1 MSAVLINFEENELQ
15 KLKVFLIRGM
25 ISGIFSIFFS
35 ISYVEI
41 AVAAYGLKAGDKLEI
56 SVFQEPKLNRVV
68 TVGPDGRIAL
78 PLVGHLS
85 VGGTTVESV
94 ERKITLKLREQY
106 PAGVDVTVALFEVKE
121 KPVFPPVAKEKP
133 IDPSFYVTGEVPKP
147 GQYLFNRPTDVLQGI
162 AMAGGLGPFAAAHRV
177 KVRRKIGEHEQ
188 LFDFD
193 YANFIAGE
201 DASGNIRLHHG
212 DVIIVPEKK
221 LFE

>member
-1 MSAVLINFEENELQ
+1 MNSLIRVIVC
-15 KLKVFLIRGM
+15 VFLGVL
-25 ISGIFSIFFS
+25 FSNS
-35 ISYVEI
+35 
-41 AVAAYGLKAGDKLEI
+41 ALAAYGLKAGDKLEI
-56 SVFQEPKLNRVV
+56 SVFQEPKLNRQV
-68 TVGPDGRIAL
+68 TVGPDGRIAF

-94 ERKITLKLREQY
+94 EQKITAKLREQY

-121 KPVFPPVAKEKP
+121 KPVFPPLPPEPKEKP

-147 GQYLFNRPTDVLQGI
+147 GQYSFNRPTDVLQGI

-177 KVRRKIGEHEQ
+177 KVRRKMGDHEQ

-193 YANFIAGE
+193 YADFIAGV

>member
-1 MSAVLINFEENELQ
+1 MCVMIRLFACVVLS
-15 KLKVFLIRGM
+15 VFCSNLA
-25 ISGIFSIFFS
+25 F
-35 ISYVEI
+35 
-41 AVAAYGLKAGDKLEI
+41 AAYGLKAGDKLEI
-56 SVFQEPKLNRVV
+56 SVFQEPKLNRQV
-68 TVGPDGRIAL
+68 TVGPDGRIAF

-94 ERKITLKLREQY
+94 EQKITAKLREQY
-106 PAGVDVTVALFEVKE
+106 PSGVDVTVALFEVKE
-121 KPVFPPVAKEKP
+121 KPVFPPLPREPKEKP
-133 IDPSFYVTGEVPKP
+133 LDPTFYVTGEVPKP
-147 GQYLFNRPTDVLQGI
+147 GQYAFNRPTDVLQGI

-177 KVRRKIGEHEQ
+177 KVRRKMGDHEQ

-193 YANFIAGE
+193 YADFIAGV